1 MHQRVI
7 AQSIKPV
14 SHLHI
19 KHKCM
24 SETARQGL
32 EFQNLQI
39 EQADEKYFVQNI
51 KYPEDLGSIHE
62 RTWEWSAVT
71 HPTFFLNVHR
81 SSTQKYSSTIF
92 QY

>member
-1 MHQRVI
+1 MHRPVL
-7 AQSIKPV
+7 AQSIKCV

-19 KHKCM
+19 KHKCV
-24 SETARQGL
+24 SETARQGV

-39 EQADEKYFVQNI
+39 EQADKKYFVQNI

-62 RTWEWSAVT
+62 RTGSEVLT
-71 HPTFFLNVHR
+71 HPTFFLNVRR
-81 SSTQKYSSTIF
+81 SSTQKCSSTIF